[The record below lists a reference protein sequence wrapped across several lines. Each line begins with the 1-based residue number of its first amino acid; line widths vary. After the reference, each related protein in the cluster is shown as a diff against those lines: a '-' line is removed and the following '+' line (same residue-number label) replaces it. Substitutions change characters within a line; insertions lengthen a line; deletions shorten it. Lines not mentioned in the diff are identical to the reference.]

1 MEIVVYISIVN
12 QNHKTMKKFRQKI
25 YTAAFLILFFSVS
38 VIIYGNDDGRTGRT
52 LKSSTSGC
60 GGCHGSS
67 ATTDVST
74 LINGPDTVTAGQ
86 TMQFSLTISKPGKTG
101 AGLDIATRNGT
112 LAPVSSNI
120 HLANGELTQNSN
132 ISMTSGSVT
141 VQFNYTAP
149 AAAGTDTLWAI
160 GLATNSTGGTDGD
173 NWNWSASKRIIVKL
187 ATGIE
192 SNNSIAGDYKLDQNY
207 PNPFNPETRIRYE
220 IAEPGFVTL
229 NIYNSSGI
237 EVASLVN
244 EKKNSGTYEVNFSAN
259 DGGFE
264 LASGIY
270 FYKITAGNFTQ
281 TKSMILLK

>member
-1 MEIVVYISIVN
+1 
-12 QNHKTMKKFRQKI
+12 MKKYRQKI

-67 ATTDVST
+67 ANTGVSV

-86 TMQFSLTISKPGKTG
+86 TAEFSLTISQSGKTG

-112 LAPVSSNI
+112 LAPVSSTI
-120 HLANGELTQNSN
+120 HLANGELTQNTN
-132 ISMTSGSVT
+132 ISMNSGSVT

-149 AAAGTDTLWAI
+149 GAAGTDTLWAT
-160 GLATNSTGGTDGD
+160 GLATNSNGGTSGD
-173 NWNWSASKRIIVKL
+173 DWNWASSKRITVKL

-192 SNNSIAGDYKLDQNY
+192 SNNSLVNNYKLAQNY
-207 PNPFNPETRIRYE
+207 PNPFNPVTKIKYE

-229 NIYNSSGI
+229 KVYNSFGK

-244 EKKNSGTYEVNFSAN
+244 SKQNSGSHEVNFS
-259 DGGFE
+259 GSE

-270 FYKITAGNFTQ
+270 FYKITSGNFTQ